1 MNILLEV
8 NDTKAAFVMEL
19 LNNFSFVKAKPL
31 SPAKALLMDEIREA
45 VEYMKMVDKGER
57 KTQSLKD
64 LLNEL

>member
-19 LNNFSFVKAKPL
+19 LNNFSFVKAKPI
-31 SPAKALLMDEIREA
+31 SPAKALLMEEIKEA
-45 VEYMKMVDKGER
+45 VEYMKLVDKGER

-64 LLNEL
+64 LLK

>member
-31 SPAKALLMDEIREA
+31 SPSKALLMDEIREA